1 MPLNKLTFHV
11 VTRFYRAPELI
22 LLNPYYDSSIEMWSI
37 GCILAELI
45 GFHNQNKVS
54 KTEYKP
60 FFQGKACFPLSPP
73 KKELIDTYSNHN
85 GFPHSEEDQM

>member
-1 MPLNKLTFHV
+1 MPPNKLTFHV

-22 LLNPYYDSSIEMWSI
+22 LLNPYYDSSIEMWSV

-45 GFHNQNKVS
+45 GFHKANKVTG
-54 KTEYKP
+54 TEYKP

-73 KKELIDTYSNHN
+73 KK
-85 GFPHSEEDQM
+85 